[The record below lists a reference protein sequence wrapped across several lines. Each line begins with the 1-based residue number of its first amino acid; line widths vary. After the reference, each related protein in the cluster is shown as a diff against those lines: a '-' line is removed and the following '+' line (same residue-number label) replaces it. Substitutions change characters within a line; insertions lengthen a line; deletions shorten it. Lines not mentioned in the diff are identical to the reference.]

1 MKPYIY
7 AVALLMFLPSC
18 QNEPSLSEEDQ
29 NVIDEETLF
38 IDNEAKYLNQTDKA
52 IMLGQLITFQSGEY
66 VLDLSREDAISV
78 GIEESLYD
86 SFLERVE
93 QLNNTN

>member
-7 AVALLMFLPSC
+7 AAALLLFLPSC
-18 QNEPSLSEEDQ
+18 HVESTLTAEDPESVEAE
-29 NVIDEETLF
+29 NIVF
-38 IDNEAKYLNQTDKA
+38 DNETKYINQTDKN
-52 IMLGQLITFQSGEY
+52 IILGNMIIYQSGKY
-66 VLDLSREDAISV
+66 VLDLSREDALSI